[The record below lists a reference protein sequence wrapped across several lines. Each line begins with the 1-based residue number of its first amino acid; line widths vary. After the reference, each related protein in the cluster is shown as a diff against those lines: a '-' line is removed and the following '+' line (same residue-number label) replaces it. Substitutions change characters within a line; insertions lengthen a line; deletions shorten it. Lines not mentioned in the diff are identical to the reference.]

1 MHSFCVVAHMARKL
15 EIDAYG
21 RVLVNGVVVPDSP
34 SPDGKNQVDKVSKKF
49 SDLDLDFIP
58 HPVSGDIIPLTDAD
72 AVKRSVRNIMFTG
85 LNERLFN
92 PEFGANLKQ
101 LLFEPITPGTKQT
114 LIIAIQ
120 NSIKVFEPRATL
132 LDLSVAVAETPE
144 MGNRMTPSPEENA
157 YHVTMKFSIDNISDI
172 VTYDLFLERTR

>member
-1 MHSFCVVAHMARKL
+1 MADNYRKL

-21 RVLVNGVVVPDSP
+21 RVLINGAVVPEAP
-34 SPDGKNQVDKVSKKF
+34 VTPGKNEADKITKKF

-58 HPVSGDIIPLTDAD
+58 HPVSGDIIPLTDSA
-72 AVKRSVRNIMFTG
+72 AIKRSIRNILFTG

-101 LLFEPITPGTKQT
+101 LLFEPINPGTKQT
-114 LIIAIQ
+114 LTLAIT

-132 LDLSVAVAETPE
+132 VDLKVNVAPD
-144 MGNRMTPSPEENA
+144 ENA
-157 YHVTMKFSIDNISDI
+157 YQVSLTVSIDNISEV
-172 VTYDLFLERTR
+172 VTYDLFLERLR